1 MLSNKQQNKII
12 NLQGAAL
19 GQAARSAL
27 EQPAYP
33 SVSSLPSSQSLEQS
47 HENEASIQETVPVS
61 QVNQPTGHNF

>member
-1 MLSNKQQNKII
+1 MSKCFFFFQKLNISGTLLINTMLSNKQQNKII

-33 SVSSLPSSQSLEQS
+33 
-47 HENEASIQETVPVS
+47 PVIW
-61 QVNQPTGHNF
+61 

>member
-33 SVSSLPSSQSLEQS
+33 
-47 HENEASIQETVPVS
+47 PVIFS
-61 QVNQPTGHNF
+61 KDDIFSMNIL